1 MDGRMDRRKAEGW
14 RWAVMFFVVI
24 CLVMALFWL
33 LILSSGK
40 PLGALSGPLLVLPLV
55 LFVLGPSGVALVLSA
70 IEGGGRGVVEL
81 LSQAG
86 RWRFGLGWYAVAIL
100 LTPLLLVVTLAI
112 ATLLGGRAQSAS
124 QVNVLGALLQVA
136 SRANFL
142 GGLLLLA
149 VMAVGEEFGWRGYAL
164 PRLQGRIHPLPA
176 SLVIGVI
183 RAAWVLPTF
192 AYLLVPH
199 LHFHLP
205 FGNHFPLFATILVSE
220 SVLATWLYN
229 STGRSVLVTMLFYLS
244 IRVFP
249 MSMLLPHGVFALAV
263 FALLNVACAAAAIVT
278 SGGSLVGVRRNW
290 PLRTSVQPRS
300 S

>member
-1 MDGRMDRRKAEGW
+1 MPPGPPW
-14 RWAVMFFVVI
+14 PV
-24 CLVMALFWL
+24 LLLFL
-33 LILSSGK
+33 
-40 PLGALSGPLLVLPLV
+40 
-55 LFVLGPSGVALVLSA
+55 LGPSGVALVLSA

-100 LTPLLLVVTLAI
+100 LTPLLFLVTIAI
-112 ATLLGGRAQSAS
+112 ATLLAGHAHS
-124 QVNVLGALLQVA
+124 V

-142 GGLLLLA
+142 GALLPLA
-149 VMAVGEEFGWRGYAL
+149 AVGEEFGWRGYAL
-164 PRLQGRIHPLPA
+164 PRLQRRIRPLPA

-183 RAAWVLPTF
+183 QAAWFLPAF
-192 AYLLVPH
+192 AYLAYLPVH
-199 LHFHLP
+199 HLP
-205 FGNHFPLFATILVSE
+205 FGISFPLFATVLVSE

-229 STGRSVLVTMLFYLS
+229 STGRSVLATMLLYQS
-244 IRVFP
+244 IRVGHVVP
-249 MSMLLPHGVFALAV
+249 LVGVFGQAV
-263 FALLNVACAAAAIVT
+263 FAFVNVASAAAAIVT

>member
-1 MDGRMDRRKAEGW
+1 MGARMDRRKAEGW
-14 RWAVMFFVVI
+14 RWAVVFFVVI
-24 CLVMALFWL
+24 CLVTALFYL
-33 LILSSGK
+33 LILRSGK
-40 PLGALSGPLLVLPLV
+40 PLGAPPGPPWPVLL
-55 LFVLGPSGVALVLSA
+55 LFLLAPSGVALVLSA
-70 IEGGGRGVVEL
+70 IEGGGRGVVGL

-112 ATLLGGRAQSAS
+112 ATLLSGRAYSAW
-124 QVNVLGALLQVA
+124 QVNFLGALLQLA
-136 SRANFL
+136 SRTNVL
-142 GGLLLLA
+142 GGLLPLA
-149 VMAVGEEFGWRGYAL
+149 VLAVGEEFGWRGYAL
-164 PRLQGRIHPLPA
+164 PRLQGRIGPLPA

-183 RAAWVLPTF
+183 RVAWVLLTF
-192 AYLLVPH
+192 PYLPVH
-199 LHFHLP
+199 LYYHLP
-205 FGNHFPLFATILVSE
+205 FGIHFPLFATVLVSE

-229 STGRSVLVTMLFYLS
+229 STGRSVLVTMLFYES
-244 IRVFP
+244 IRGVPRGVPLSSSVF
-249 MSMLLPHGVFALAV
+249 GLAV

>member
-1 MDGRMDRRKAEGW
+1 MDRRKAEGW
-14 RWAVMFFVVI
+14 RWAVVFFVVT
-24 CLVMALFWL
+24 CLVTALFWL
-33 LILSSGK
+33 PLLCSGK
-40 PLGALSGPLLVLPLV
+40 PPATFLSTFPGPLQV
-55 LFVLGPSGVALVLSA
+55 LFLLVPLLAPSGVALVLSA

-86 RWRFGLGWYAVAIL
+86 RWRFGLGWYVVAIL

-124 QVNVLGALLQVA
+124 QVNVLGALLP
-136 SRANFL
+136 
-142 GGLLLLA
+142 LA
-149 VMAVGEEFGWRGYAL
+149 VLAVGEEFGWRGYAL
-164 PRLQGRIHPLPA
+164 PRLQGRIRPLPA
-176 SLVIGVI
+176 SLVVGVI
-183 RAAWVLPTF
+183 QAAWVLPIF
-192 AYLLVPH
+192 AYLPVH
-199 LHFHLP
+199 HLP
-205 FGNHFPLFATILVSE
+205 FGIHFPLFATILVSE

-229 STGRSVLVTMLFYLS
+229 STGRSVLVTMLFYES
-244 IRVFP
+244 IRGVPRGVPLSSSVF
-249 MSMLLPHGVFALAV
+249 GLAV